1 MATEKKAA
9 PAAKAAAPKKAAVA
23 QQKGVP
29 AAPLSTASAAA
40 AAKEAAHG
48 FRRKIVGK
56 VVKDK
61 MNKTVVVEC
70 VNARRDPLYGKY
82 VRSKT
87 RYKAHD
93 ETNQYKVGDH
103 VEIQEHR
110 PISRDKRFIVVR
122 LVKKFVEE

>member
-1 MATEKKAA
+1 MVNEKKAPA
-9 PAAKAAAPKKAAVA
+9 PKAAPKAKAAKIP
-23 QQKGVP
+23 P
-29 AAPLSTASAAA
+29 APLSVASAAA
-40 AAKEAAHG
+40 AHLAAKEAAHG
-48 FRRKIVGK
+48 FRRKMVGK

-93 ETNQYKVGDH
+93 ETNLYKVGDY

>member
-1 MATEKKAA
+1 MSSEAQSQT
-9 PAAKAAAPKKAAVA
+9 PAAN
-23 QQKGVP
+23 
-29 AAPLSTASAAA
+29 
-40 AAKEAAHG
+40 EAHG

-70 VNARRDPLYGKY
+70 ISARRDPLYGKY
-82 VRSKT
+82 VRT
-87 RYKAHD
+87 RERYKAHD
-93 ETNQYKVGDH
+93 ENNTYKVGDH

-110 PISRDKRFIVVR
+110 PISKDKRFVVVR